1 MKMKISC
8 LMAVTILFLGCA
20 TDGNRTQANQPPTV
34 VVPGT
39 AGQPALVL
47 DPYEV
52 ETEALPRMGSTLP
65 VPARIN
71 QVPREYTGVIKNTT
85 AYDVTIPSRN
95 SGGTLTIP
103 AKGWIEFIAW
113 QKNFDLTVYQNGKP
127 FYCLQIMAH
136 PREYAYMCKK
146 YDFMAEIV
154 KPEPVSKYKSG
165 KKKKRRVRKKAA
177 VG

>member
-1 MKMKISC
+1 MKLKITC
-8 LMAVTILFLGCA
+8 LIAVTMLFLGCA
-20 TDGNRTQANQPPTV
+20 TENQTVTQANQPATV

-47 DPYEV
+47 DPFEA
-52 ETEALPRMGSTLP
+52 ETEALPRMGETLP
-65 VPARIN
+65 VPVRTSNI
-71 QVPREYTGVIKNTT
+71 PREYTGIIKNRT

-103 AKGWIEFIAW
+103 AKGFIEFIAW

-127 FYCLQIMAH
+127 FYCLQITAH

-146 YDFMAEIV
+146 YDFIAEII
-154 KPEPVSKYKSG
+154 KPEPVKKYEG
-165 KKKKRRVRKKAA
+165 KKKKRRVRKPAA